1 MQRIIQE
8 LVPGKQITLAHIIAN
23 PEPSLYANLQTN
35 CVRKKAGEATASGA
49 VGIINVTP
57 PETAIIAADLAV
69 KASGVAIVS
78 ADRVSGSLIV
88 TGKVSEV
95 ESAFTAVMDY
105 AENVLQYEVCRVT
118 KT

>member
-23 PEPSLYANLQTN
+23 PEPSLYASLQPSGT
-35 CVRKKAGEATASGA
+35 RKKTGEQVTGGA

-69 KASGVAIVS
+69 KASGVAVAA

-95 ESAFTAVMDY
+95 ESAFAAVTDY
-105 AENVLQYEVCRVT
+105 VTNVLRYEVCPVT